1 MVIGNCARSNA
12 WTRTDELSS
21 FYFYR
26 GKPKLLFFNVNFI
39 SYHSASLSQ
48 PGLLVSFHLEICQ
61 APNMKCQSIF
71 TFEIAVLHAFR
82 FLFHLMT
89 TLVRINSYKNFIH
102 FPQKYVNRCIYQ
114 ILLSKTTSE
123 SWPWRPSSAT
133 WPSRRSGCSCC
144 CSSWSTSGWCW
155 SGGMWAVRDLPA
167 NICQVEYIVWVFSC
181 NHMCCQWSFSG
192 WVYFVW
198 IIYLWFSCKHVW
210 SIIIFAQLFECI
222 ICECE

>member
-1 MVIGNCARSNA
+1 M
-12 WTRTDELSS
+12 RTDEVSS

-26 GKPKLLFFNVNFI
+26 GKPKLLFINVNLNF

-48 PGLLVSFHLEICQ
+48 PGLLVSFLLEICQ

-89 TLVRINSYKNFIH
+89 TWVRINSYKNFIH

-114 ILLSKTTSE
+114 ILLSKTTSQ

-167 NICQVEYIVWVFSC
+167 NNDQIQVEYIVC
-181 NHMCCQWSFSG
+181 
-192 WVYFVW
+192 VW
-198 IIYLWFSCKHVW
+198 IIYLWFSCKYVSLMINVHP
-210 SIIIFAQLFECI
+210 IIWVYYLWMWIMYPWLFQ
-222 ICECE
+222 